1 MEKERL
7 GFFTLFCW
15 LEAVLADLT
24 FSRIFVGYKETT
36 PID

>member
-7 GFFTLFCW
+7 GLFYLFCW
-15 LEAVLADLT
+15 LEAAWADLT
-24 FSRIFVGYKETT
+24 FSKIFVGYKETT